1 MSGLAGTNA
10 VVQVGFVVKDI
21 YETKKKWA
29 QFLGVEEP
37 PVGDSGEYAVTRTQY
52 KGEEAPGA
60 KSLLAFFNFPGFQ
73 IELIQPN
80 EEPSTWREFLDTH
93 GEGMHHLAFEV
104 GGMRMEQAAKLLKSH
119 PDMRVFE
126 VATRTGFLSD
136 KHFISVFKKYYGVSP
151 AMYQKSQASHRET

>member
-37 PVGDSGEYAVTRTQY
+37 PVGDSGEYAVTRTPY
-52 KGEEAPGA
+52 KGEEAPA
-60 KSLLAFFNFPGFQ
+60 ANSLLPIFNFLGCQ
-73 IELIQPN
+73 IELIHPN

-104 GGMRMEQAAKLLKSH
+104 GGMRMEQAIENCRDFGMTLEQKGEYADGSGRYAYLSAEKDLKVAVELL
-119 PDMRVFE
+119 E
-126 VATRTGFLSD
+126 SD
-136 KHFISVFKKYYGVSP
+136 LKKG
-151 AMYQKSQASHRET
+151 